1 MNGADFVIIGVVG
14 LLMLVGLK
22 IGVLKALSGI
32 GGIVLGVMIATQQ
45 SGEVA
50 VLLEEYIGSDLI
62 RGIAAFAA
70 VVVVVA
76 IATRIVAFLVKK
88 LLSALMLGWTD
99 NIAGAVLGAVVGIF
113 VAGTGVYLL
122 AGMELDQTK
131 DLLAGSSLAPQIQQA
146 SLISTRLCPNGNGA
160 PGCMD
165 FGGFVNE
172 VLGRDVAA
180 DVSDLFGG
188 QDIGSIVNVVK
199 SGLSGP
205 NDNLLNT
212 LKNTE
217 AAEETTSQ
225 KASSVAGVLKATG
238 GVFGMLTMSTDDMVS
253 AASESGELAAAT
265 NQR

>member
-22 IGVLKALSGI
+22 TGILKALSGI

-50 VLLEEYIGSDLI
+50 ILLEEYIGSDVI

-70 VVVVVA
+70 IVVVVA
-76 IATRIVAFLVKK
+76 IATRIVAFLFKK
-88 LLSALMLGWTD
+88 LLSTLMLGWTD
-99 NIAGAVLGAVVGIF
+99 NIAGALLGAVIGVF
-113 VAGTGVYLL
+113 VAGTGVYILT
-122 AGMELDQTK
+122 GMELDRTK
-131 DLLAGSSLAPQIQQA
+131 DLLAESSLAPQIQQA
-146 SLISTRLCPNGNGA
+146 SLISTQLCIGGNGA
-160 PGCMD
+160 PGCKD

-172 VLGRDVAA
+172 VFGRDITA
-180 DVSDLFGG
+180 DVSDLLGG

-199 SGLSGP
+199 SGLSGS
-205 NDNLLNT
+205 DEGFANT
-212 LKNTE
+212 IK
-217 AAEETTSQ
+217 AVETADKATSQ

-253 AASESGELAAAT
+253 AASDSGELAAAAD
-265 NQR
+265 QR

>member
-22 IGVLKALSGI
+22 TGILKALSGI
-32 GGIVLGVMIATQQ
+32 GGIALGVMIATQQ

-50 VLLEEYIGSDLI
+50 ILLEEYIGSDII

-70 VVVVVA
+70 IVVVIA

-99 NIAGAVLGAVVGIF
+99 HIAGALLGAVVGIF

-122 AGMELDQTK
+122 TGMELDQTK

-160 PGCMD
+160 PGCKD

-172 VLGRDVAA
+172 VFGRDVAA

-188 QDIGSIVNVVK
+188 RDIGSIVNVVK

-205 NDNLLNT
+205 NDDLLNT

-217 AAEETTSQ
+217 ATQETASQ
-225 KASSVAGVLKATG
+225 NANGVADVLGSAG
-238 GVFGMLTMSTDDMVS
+238 SVFGILTSVDDIVS
-253 AASESGELAAAT
+253 AASDSGELAAAT